1 MKNINSITNKT
12 PLQASSPFDMVLI
25 SSRNKNYIC
34 PYLANML
41 KVKIISRVNDSSYLH
56 KVTKAT
62 VKHS

>member
-12 PLQASSPFDMVLI
+12 PLQDSSPFDMVLI

-41 KVKIISRVNDSSYLH
+41 KVKIISRVNDSSCLYE
-56 KVTKAT
+56 VTKAT
-62 VKHS
+62 AKRS